1 LRGIAMFAE
10 WFVVRSKPGQVARAL
25 SNLKRQNYESY
36 APKCFD
42 PLTRKHSYLFVDY
55 LFVKMPFTAQW
66 RSIRS
71 TYGVLEIV
79 VFGECPATITQEE
92 INRLRDRENDLG
104 VIEMPSD
111 PFVLDEGLR
120 VKSGHKVVA
129 FDDMDLSFEMLDV
142 DNSMEIN
149 YKFVQLKGFITN
161 DKTYEINKFLQDKT
175 K

>member
-1 LRGIAMFAE
+1 MFAE

-120 VKSGHKVVA
+120 VKSGP
-129 FDDMDLSFEMLDV
+129 FEDCLGLYQGM
-142 DNSMEIN
+142 
-149 YKFVQLKGFITN
+149 TN
-161 DKTYEINKFLQDKT
+161 DQRVIVLMELLGRKVKLNIERYRVEKAA
-175 K
+175 